1 MMRRLAIAALCLALA
16 ACGRGGHDADAG
28 PRGEAAADEP
38 ADEIRTGGKVRVIIV
53 FRGAID
59 ESLFDAADAIV
70 VDAAE
75 QIRMATVY
83 VEPERIPL
91 LRSAPG
97 VISVELD
104 KVVEVKPEASAH
116 WGGEAVQAPR
126 ARAGGLT
133 GRGVAVA
140 VIDTGVAAHDD
151 LPQLRG
157 RSFVDYTDSFADDN
171 GHGTHVAGIIAA
183 QDNGYGITGVAP
195 GVELYA
201 LKTLSADGY
210 GYLSDTLLAIDWCV
224 ENGIDIANLSLGMPT
239 SSAALRSAVE
249 RAYAAGVLVVS
260 AAGNGGTEAGTEDT
274 VEYPA
279 KYDAAIAVAAVDP
292 DGFRAP
298 FSATGPA
305 IELSAPGVAVV
316 STYLDNGYAVQDGTS
331 MAAPFV
337 TGTLA
342 LFRELYPEHSPARL
356 RSLLQA
362 GAVDFGEP
370 GKDIRYGYGLAQAPV
385 RFPDIAGHWAHA
397 EILDVGAR
405 GWMIGMEGGRF
416 EPEAVL
422 TRGQAAAVFA
432 RRLALSDAE
441 EEPAAPF
448 QDIAEHW
455 AKKEITSAYRHG
467 VFAGLSASRFGP
479 DEPMTREQTAMLLAR
494 LMQLERTPGMA
505 NPFRDVPETHWS
517 ADAIVACYHAGIVK
531 GLEADAFGRE
541 FPITRAQLAALLFR
555 TAERLA
561 NSQ

>member
-16 ACGRGGHDADAG
+16 ACGSGGHDAETG
-28 PRGEAAADEP
+28 PRGEAAANDS
-38 ADEIRTGGKVRVIIV
+38 ADEIRSGGKVRVIVV

-59 ESLFDAADAIV
+59 ETLFDAADAIL

-75 QIRMATVY
+75 QIRMATAY

-97 VISVELD
+97 VISVEVD
-104 KVVEVKPEASAH
+104 KLVEVKPVVSAH
-116 WGGEAVQAPR
+116 WGGEAVLAPR
-126 ARAGGLT
+126 ARTSGLT
-133 GRGVAVA
+133 GRGVTVA

-183 QDNGYGITGVAP
+183 QDNGFGITGVAP
-195 GVELYA
+195 GVELFA

-239 SSAALRSAVE
+239 PSFALRSAVE
-249 RAYAAGVLVVS
+249 RAYAAGVLIVS
-260 AAGNGGTEAGTEDT
+260 AAGNEGTEAGTEDT

-292 DGFRAP
+292 DGVRAP
-298 FSATGPA
+298 FSATGPS
-305 IELSAPGVAVV
+305 IELSAPGVAIV
-316 STYLDNGYAVQDGTS
+316 STYLDNLYAIQDGTS

-342 LFRELYPEHSPARL
+342 LFRELYPEASPSRL
-356 RSLLQA
+356 RGLLQA

-370 GKDIRYGYGLAQAPV
+370 GKDMRYGYGLAQAPI
-385 RFPDIAGHWAHA
+385 RFPDIAGHWGY
-397 EILDVGAR
+397 EEMLDVGAR
-405 GWMIGMEGGRF
+405 GWMTGTEGGRF

-432 RRLALSDAE
+432 RRLNLSGAE
-441 EEPAAPF
+441 EAPDAPF
-448 QDIAEHW
+448 EDIAEHW
-455 AKKEITSAYRHG
+455 ARKEIALAYRHG
-467 VFAGLSASRFGP
+467 VFAGLSSRRFGP
-479 DEPMTREQTAMLLAR
+479 DEPMTREQTAVLLAR
-494 LMQLERTPGMA
+494 LLTLERTPDMA
-505 NPFRDVPETHWS
+505 NPFRDVPDAHWS
-517 ADAIVACYHAGIVK
+517 ADAIVACYHNGVVK
-531 GLEADAFGRE
+531 GLEADAFARTA
-541 FPITRAQLAALLFR
+541 PITRAQLAALLFR

-561 NSQ
+561 NLQ